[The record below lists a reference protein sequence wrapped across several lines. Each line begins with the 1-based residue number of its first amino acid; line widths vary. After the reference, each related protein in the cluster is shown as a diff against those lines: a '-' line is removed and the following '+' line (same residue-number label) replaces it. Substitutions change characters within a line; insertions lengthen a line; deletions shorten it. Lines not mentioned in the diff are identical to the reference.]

1 MCARTQNFSKP
12 CAVTETAAHARLSGQ
27 GLRFLLAGGFN
38 TAATYALFW
47 LLCVLM
53 HPQLAYA
60 IAFAVG
66 IGLAYALNALWVF
79 GARAHWKSAALYP
92 LLYLLIYLLNAGLLA
107 LTTEG
112 FGWSPRLGLAAAL
125 CVSAPIG
132 FLLNR
137 QLLARR
143 SPRAPVQAHD

>member
-1 MCARTQNFSKP
+1 M
-12 CAVTETAAHARLSGQ
+12 TEAAGRARLTGQ
-27 GLRFLLAGGFN
+27 GLRFLLAGGLN

-47 LLCVLM
+47 FLCVLM

-60 IAFAVG
+60 IAFAIG
-66 IGLAYALNALWVF
+66 IALAYLLNVRWVF
-79 GARAHWKSAALYP
+79 GTRAHWKSAAAYP

-107 LTTEG
+107 LATEG

-125 CVSAPIG
+125 CVSAPLG

-137 QLLARR
+137 QLLATRGTAIANPDR
-143 SPRAPVQAHD
+143 THE